1 MDLVVDTHSKKEHVL
16 KRCNIDREE
25 SFSVAT
31 KEINMLQRYRG
42 PNVVALLD
50 TTIVQKNRG
59 SREALLLLEFCP
71 GGHLLSRLLERG
83 ESYLPV
89 DAIYRMFGQICVAI
103 SALHSSRPIIVHR
116 DIKLENVLFG
126 EVDLACHPLSIILH
140 YRLLPLLCSPLLVT
154 CCHCC
159 YRTVG
164 SAFAT
169 SDLAPNLLFIFAM
182 RKSGLQRRNTYRR
195 RPRRC
200 TVPPRW

>member
-1 MDLVVDTHSKKEHVL
+1 MICCSVDTSSSQLSKSFRNTGGFGVVDLVVDTHSKKEHVL

-50 TTIVQKNRG
+50 TTIVQKNRS

-103 SALHSSRPIIVHR
+103 SALHSSRPVVVHR

-126 EVDLACHPLSIILH
+126 EVDLARHSLFSTTDS
-140 YRLLPLLCSPLLVT
+140 YR
-154 CCHCC
+154 C
-159 YRTVG
+159 YVLRCASTAAVG
-164 SAFAT
+164 
-169 SDLAPNLLFIFAM
+169 
-182 RKSGLQRRNTYRR
+182 R
-195 RPRRC
+195 
-200 TVPPRW
+200 